1 LDSTLYINSKQF
13 DSKNKKQIAV
23 LRILCSLEI
32 STTFRKWIKRDSLQ
46 EYEKVIAITM
56 CHASLGE
63 AMHLFQKIVDLG
75 VLNKN
80 ENWDELTKSDWDY
93 LFCEEAN
100 TIKHD
105 VLKYIRDKSA
115 FHIDPET
122 IKDFMNIEKD
132 KKSKLGLFQLS
143 SEGQGH
149 SPMVT
154 SILSYKLF
162 ERLLSDGEEGIITEE
177 QLKKIAKLQN
187 ALQSVISSFLLDEFE
202 IIQ

>member
-1 LDSTLYINSKQF
+1 MDSTLYINSKQF